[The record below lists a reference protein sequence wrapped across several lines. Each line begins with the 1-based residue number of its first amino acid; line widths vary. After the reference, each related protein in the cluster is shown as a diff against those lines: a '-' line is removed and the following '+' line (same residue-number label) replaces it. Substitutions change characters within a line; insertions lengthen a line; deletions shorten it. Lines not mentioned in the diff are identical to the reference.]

1 MGFPEATAE
10 VLYLLRSVQEKIK
23 RARSRAQKINTEKA
37 IRKNLREREVAAKER
52 VQQDR
57 VIQKTQEAAA
67 RKETREK
74 ELHRLRAIAA
84 TVNDK
89 SRERAETLK
98 DAMRAQFAL
107 SKDCPYCF
115 APEPK
120 DVELDHIIPLQRG
133 GLSTRENLVYVC
145 RQCNHA
151 KSSQT
156 LAMFLKSK
164 GFDRESVEVRLERL
178 GKHY

>member
-1 MGFPEATAE
+1 LEAH
-10 VLYLLRSVQEKIK
+10 LRFSGLWLITVFDGPPTSSIIY
-23 RARSRAQKINTEKA
+23 RDQKSPLSNQ
-37 IRKNLREREVAAKER
+37 LSGSCS
-52 VQQDR
+52 
-57 VIQKTQEAAA
+57 
-67 RKETREK
+67 
-74 ELHRLRAIAA
+74 IAP

-98 DAMRAQFAL
+98 EAMRAQFEL
-107 SKDCPYCF
+107 SRDCPYCF

-120 DVELDHIIPLQRG
+120 DVELDHIIPIQRG

-164 GFDRESVEVRLERL
+164 GFDRESVEGRLERL